1 MFYKNTDTYSNLRVQ
16 FLLIGLSLRTL
27 IQHHKFLYF
36 ERNHRLYDYM
46 IVIWL
51 LVALIEFWS
60 MYTAA
65 IYWSRN
71 DGVRKQMGPV

>member
-1 MFYKNTDTYSNLRVQ
+1 MFYKYTDTYSHLRVQ
-16 FLLIGLSLRTL
+16 FLLILGLSLRTL

-36 ERNHRLYDYM
+36 FSEIIGYM
-46 IVIWL
+46 IVIWF

-60 MYTAA
+60 MYTA
-65 IYWSRN
+65 IYWSRD